1 MSTTLRPT
9 PPTIIYPESDGQPM
23 GENTLQ
29 FQWIVTIA
37 GGLGACFRN
46 DPNIFVAGDL
56 FWYPVE
62 GDPTICVAPDILVAF
77 GRPKG
82 YRGSY
87 LQWVEGNLA
96 PQVVFE
102 IFSPR
107 NRPAEMDRK
116 FQFYERYGVEEYYLY
131 DPNSGDLSGWIRS
144 GGQLQEIPQ
153 MHGWVSPRLK
163 VRFELVNG
171 EMVLYGPDGRRFLTY
186 EEIAADRDQER
197 QEKEEARR
205 QAEQARQQAE
215 QARHQ
220 AEQARQQAAE
230 QAQRADH
237 LAAQMRALGIE
248 PES

>member
-29 FQWIVTIA
+29 FQWIVTIYD
-37 GGLGACFRN
+37 GLDSLYQN
-46 DPNIFVAGDL
+46 DPNVFVAGDL

-82 YRGSY
+82 HRRSY

-102 IFSPR
+102 IFSPG
-107 NRPAEMDRK
+107 NRPEEMDRK

-144 GGQLQEIPQ
+144 GDRLQEIPQ
-153 MHGWVSPRLK
+153 MHGWISPRLK

-171 EMVLYGPDGRRFLTY
+171 ELVLYGPDGRRFLTY
-186 EEIAADRDQER
+186 REIAADRDQER

-215 QARHQ
+215 QARRQ
-220 AEQARQQAAE
+220 AEQAQQQAAE
-230 QAQRADH
+230 QAQRADR